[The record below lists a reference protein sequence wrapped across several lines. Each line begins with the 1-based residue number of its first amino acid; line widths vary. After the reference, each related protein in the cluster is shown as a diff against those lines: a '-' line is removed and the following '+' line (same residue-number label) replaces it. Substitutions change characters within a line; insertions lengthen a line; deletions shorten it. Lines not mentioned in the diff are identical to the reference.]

1 MHRIILTAALLS
13 GLVAGQQVLAQSS
26 GGSSGGSPG
35 SSGTGGAGT
44 TGTAGTSSGT
54 LTQPNAT
61 PPAGVPGGNPN
72 GVVSPN
78 AGNPTG
84 RTDPAVGT
92 IRTPDS
98 QRPGAP
104 RTNSAVGG
112 APSGQSG
119 ANQTDRSMNTTGSS
133 TGASPARRPGRADI
147 PPEKYEE
154 RSAEDRE
161 LDKKMQICR
170 GC

>member
-1 MHRIILTAALLS
+1 MQRIILTLAMLGGLAA
-13 GLVAGQQVLAQSS
+13 GHQVVAQTS
-26 GGSSGGSPG
+26 GGTSGS
-35 SSGTGGAGT
+35 TGGT
-44 TGTAGTSSGT
+44 TGGT

-61 PPAGVPGGNPN
+61 PPAGVPGGNPA
-72 GVVSPN
+72 GTVSPN

-98 QRPGAP
+98 QQPGTP
-104 RTNSAVGG
+104 STNSAVGG
-112 APSGQSG
+112 PPSGQSG
-119 ANQTDRSMNTTGSS
+119 ANQTDRSMNTTGST
-133 TGASPARRPGRADI
+133 TGASPPRRQGRAIDI
-147 PPEKYEE
+147 PPEKLEE

-161 LDKKMQICR
+161 LDKKMRICR

>member
-1 MHRIILTAALLS
+1 MHRIILTVALVGCLT
-13 GLVAGQQVLAQSS
+13 AGQQVLAQSS
-26 GGSSGGSPG
+26 GGGGSGSSG
-35 SSGTGGAGT
+35 SSGTTGA
-44 TGTAGTSSGT
+44 TSSGT

-61 PPAGVPGGNPN
+61 PPAGVPGGNPG

-78 AGNPTG
+78 PGNPTG

-92 IRTPDS
+92 IRTPDT
-98 QRPGAP
+98 QQPGTP

-112 APSGQSG
+112 TPSGQSG
-119 ANQTDRSMNTTGSS
+119 ANQTDRSMNTTGGST
-133 TGASPARRPGRADI
+133 TGAAPPQRQPRAADI
-147 PPEKYEE
+147 PAEKYEE

-161 LDKKMQICR
+161 LDKKMRICR